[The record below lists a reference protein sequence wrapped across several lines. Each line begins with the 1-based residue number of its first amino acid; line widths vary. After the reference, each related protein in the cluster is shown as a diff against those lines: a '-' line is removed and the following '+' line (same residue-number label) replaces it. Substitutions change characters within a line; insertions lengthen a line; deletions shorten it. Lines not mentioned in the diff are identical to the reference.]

1 MKAMRFR
8 AILARRIRFRETE
21 SHRRAGSANLRM
33 VQRSSNFAARVRSVV
48 RRIPHGRV
56 ATYGDVAAAAG
67 RPLAP
72 RAVGNIM
79 RKTRDSSVP
88 CHRVIAAGGK
98 LGGYGRDLFAKRA
111 LLLQEGVVV
120 SGGRVRNFTEL
131 RWRKGKSR

>member
-1 MKAMRFR
+1 MA
-8 AILARRIRFRETE
+8 
-21 SHRRAGSANLRM
+21 
-33 VQRSSNFAARVRSVV
+33 RSSRLPQASDFAAKVRSVV

-67 RPLAP
+67 RPRAH

-79 RKTRDSSVP
+79 RETRDSTIP

-111 LLLQEGVVV
+111 LLLAEGILV
-120 SGGRVRNFTEL
+120 SNGRVRNFAEI
-131 RWRKGKSR
+131 RWP

>member
-1 MKAMRFR
+1 MPK
-8 AILARRIRFRETE
+8 TE
-21 SHRRAGSANLRM
+21 
-33 VQRSSNFAARVRSVV
+33 FAARVRSVV

-67 RPLAP
+67 RPRAH

-79 RKTRDSSVP
+79 RTTGDSSIP

-111 LLLQEGVVV
+111 LLLDEGVIVTN
-120 SGGRVRNFTEL
+120 GRVRNFVEI
-131 RWRKGKSR
+131 RWRKRGSG